1 MKKNVF
7 QLEKKIIFV
16 VDDVET
22 TLIMAK
28 NALKKDFRVI
38 TLGSAGK
45 LFAFLEKIK
54 PNLIL
59 LDIEMPEMNGFQALK
74 KIKEN
79 KRNKDIPV
87 VFLASGGTIANVA
100 KAASFGACD
109 FVVKPFEP
117 NGLLEKVKKNI

>member
-74 KIKEN
+74 KIKGN
-79 KRNKDIPV
+79 RRNKDIPV
-87 VFLASGGTIANVA
+87 IFLTSGGTIANVA

-117 NGLLEKVKKNI
+117 NGLLEKIKKNI